1 MAAHREKRLAL
12 LTSEWATLSAFRTM
26 ESNSSNFTLPEPSM
40 SIHLKRAKKLVISE
54 PFNFSLKILANRTIS
69 SSVAFS
75 TVCDFSATFLSRRL
89 RDSSRSRSFSASR
102 ACCSFLRAR
111 WAGVSSLD
119 WPIRRNRLSSPASM
133 KPDAFSSSFFQSAR
147 SCVWLRCFS
156 FRPSWWRTKTSS
168 SLNEMR
174 RLPSMSILLKSVKKL
189 RKSGSLP
196 LSASLNF
203 LDSDTTSSS
212 LSSSAKATRA
222 IISRPLSLSYSALAS
237 SASNRLRSLCSSILA
252 SDAARVNSRFA
263 LALS

>member
-1 MAAHREKRLAL
+1 
-12 LTSEWATLSAFRTM
+12 
-26 ESNSSNFTLPEPSM
+26 
-40 SIHLKRAKKLVISE
+40 
-54 PFNFSLKILANRTIS
+54 
-69 SSVAFS
+69 
-75 TVCDFSATFLSRRL
+75 
-89 RDSSRSRSFSASR
+89 
-102 ACCSFLRAR
+102 
-111 WAGVSSLD
+111 
-119 WPIRRNRLSSPASM
+119 M

-174 RLPSMSILLKSVKKL
+174 RLPSMSMLLKSVKKL

-263 LALS
+263 LALSCARRSAAACSLADAAAMILADAVEAAWRWSTSFRFHAGIGGGSTAALVGDFVGAPLGCVCPAPASADLKPIFSSGS